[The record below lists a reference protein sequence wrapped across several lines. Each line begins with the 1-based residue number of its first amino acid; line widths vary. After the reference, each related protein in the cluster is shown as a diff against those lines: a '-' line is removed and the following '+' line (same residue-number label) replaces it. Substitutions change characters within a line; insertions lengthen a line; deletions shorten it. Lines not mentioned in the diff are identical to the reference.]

1 MSQKITIQA
10 TRVATLLI
18 PGTNNEASEAR
29 LHHCPNMTG
38 TKVKSFKTG
47 VLHFG

>member
-18 PGTNNEASEAR
+18 PGTNNEASDFTTVP
-29 LHHCPNMTG
+29 L
-38 TKVKSFKTG
+38 
-47 VLHFG
+47 